1 VIKVSAELIV
11 AILVLATIVDSAYT
25 FGRYMA
31 KRQIKQLERE
41 NQMLRDLLN
50 KTMCMEKLTSQTYSK
65 IVREFTAA
73 NAQKP
78 MHKPKSSP

>member
-1 VIKVSAELIV
+1 MSAELIV
-11 AILVLATIVDSAYT
+11 VILVLVTIVDSAYT

-31 KRQIKQLERE
+31 KRQINQLERE

-65 IVREFTAA
+65 IIREFTEASSK
-73 NAQKP
+73 KP
-78 MHKPKSSP
+78 PVPPKEN